1 VATAAR
7 ALAPAAPGIEPSD
20 AFPAGTMHDIG
31 IIVELQPCRDEFG
44 AAITA
49 VATDEGLFA

>member
-31 IIVELQPCRDEFG
+31 IIIELQPCRDEFG